1 MSDDVFGTPPEETL
15 PAETTPAETPPAETP
30 PSEPGA
36 DASGDEV
43 KTFMGHPQGL
53 KTLFFTEMW
62 ERFSYYG
69 MRALLVLF
77 MTDLIINGGRGMDV
91 TKATAIYGLFTF
103 GVYALALPGGWIA
116 DKLLGQPSRTSRR
129 SSLTS
134 IRKAAPVVT
143 PVSRSSTW
151 GSTSAPWPR
160 H

>member
-77 MTDLIINGGRGMDV
+77 MTDLIINGGRANCSVSGNQSS
-91 TKATAIYGLFTF
+91 TAG
-103 GVYALALPGGWIA
+103 
-116 DKLLGQPSRTSRR
+116 S
-129 SSLTS
+129 
-134 IRKAAPVVT
+134 
-143 PVSRSSTW
+143 VSRS
-151 GSTSAPWPR
+151 GSTCLRSLPR
-160 H
+160 DSSIPVS